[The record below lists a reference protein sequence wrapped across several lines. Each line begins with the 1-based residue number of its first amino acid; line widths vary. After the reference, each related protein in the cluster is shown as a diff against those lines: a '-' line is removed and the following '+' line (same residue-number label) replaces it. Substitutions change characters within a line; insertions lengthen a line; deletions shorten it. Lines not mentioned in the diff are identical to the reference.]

1 METCIKD
8 SCIVDICIID
18 SCIIAVEVEKDV
30 LVTFAWVTLPE
41 RPKGTK
47 DEVGALDF

>member
-8 SCIVDICIID
+8 SCIVDI
-18 SCIIAVEVEKDV
+18 CIIAVEVEKDV

-41 RPKGTK
+41 RPKGAK
-47 DEVGALDF
+47 DKVKRP